1 MRKKV
6 LIIEDSTD
14 IGSAL
19 KTLIEYEGYE
29 ALLANSAATGWELAK
44 STRADLM
51 IIDVRLP
58 DEDGLELTRRLRS
71 NPETSLTPIVCVSSY
86 IWGLEAEALLA
97 GCNEVFSKVTFMES
111 YRETLSKYLADS
123 KALGTDAG

>member
-19 KTLIEYEGYE
+19 KTLVEYEGYE
-29 ALLANSAATGWELAK
+29 ALLANSAFSGWELA
-44 STRADLM
+44 RIERVDLM

-58 DEDGLELTRRLRS
+58 DEDGLELTRRFRS
-71 NPETSLTPIVCVSSY
+71 NPETSQIPIVCVSSY
-86 IWGLEAEALLA
+86 IWGLEAEALIA

-111 YRETLSKYLADS
+111 YKETLAKYLADS
-123 KALGTDAG
+123 RVSEAKPA